1 MSYRLLSLADKYE
14 KKANDTILCIPLFLS
29 KFADRRTYEQDASAT
44 CAVANIRLASHSTS
58 LPPSRSLSLSMS
70 VCLRLCLDIAAC
82 RQLRKDG
89 AFASYTCASTRC
101 VCIRDSNPSR
111 SWSLKTKNGRW
122 RCGGDERRRCGGDE
136 RKICEYVVQMTTV
149 IRIIMKK

>member
-1 MSYRLLSLADKYE
+1 MSYRLLRLADKYE

-82 RQLRKDG
+82 RNCGRLALLQATPAHLR
-89 AFASYTCASTRC
+89 AAC
-101 VCIRDSNPSR
+101 VSGIQIPVGHDHLRRN
-111 SWSLKTKNGRW
+111 TV
-122 RCGGDERRRCGGDE
+122 DEDVVE
-136 RKICEYVVQMTTV
+136 MKEENVVEMKEEDVVEMKEKYVNMWY
-149 IRIIMKK
+149 R